1 MVGRVRVAAEE
12 PQTEKGMALFKEAFA
27 RCFRRGKGVVSM
39 QPHEH
44 PKTRSESSSCAFHK
58 TSYSSEKTFH
68 TAFTSKKHACI
79 IIYLKTPYVCTCE

>member
-39 QPHEH
+39 HMNIRKRGVSRH
-44 PKTRSESSSCAFHK
+44 VHFTRRRILQKRPS
-58 TSYSSEKTFH
+58 TQR
-68 TAFTSKKHACI
+68 
-79 IIYLKTPYVCTCE
+79 LQVRNMRVL